1 MFSHMDITRVLAN
14 PRLCAAT
21 IGMTPGSFTALLAQ
35 FEQTVISDY
44 YEQKHIRDYGGG
56 RRGKIRNPLQKLFFI
71 LFYLKC
77 YPTVDTAAYVFASSK
92 SAVHEWI
99 HDILPLLEKTLGRSF
114 DLPKRRI
121 SSPEEFFELF
131 PGVREV
137 MIDGV
142 ERPTIRSKKNKTQ
155 GKHYSGKKKRH
166 TRKNVVVADTT
177 KRILALSP
185 SKHGRVHDKKQLD
198 KMELHIPNDVYILAD
213 TGFVGLQKQHTRVL
227 LPEKKPKGGVLT
239 QLQKDMNHLI
249 SSTRIVVEHAI
260 GGMKRFACVSSI
272 YRNKN
277 GLDDMFALITAGLWN
292 FRLRYA

>member
-21 IGMTPGSFTALLAQ
+21 IGMTPQSFTALLAQ

-77 YPTVDTAAYVFASSK
+77 YPTVDTAAYIFASSK
-92 SAVHEWI
+92 SAVHEWV
-99 HDILPLLEKTLGRSF
+99 HDILPLLETTLGRSL
-114 DLPKRRI
+114 DLPQRRI
-121 SSPEEFFELF
+121 SSPEEFFRLF
-131 PGVREV
+131 PAVSEV

-142 ERPTIRSKKNKTQ
+142 ERPTVRSQKNKTQ

-166 TRKNVVVADTT
+166 MRKNVIVADKT
-177 KRILALSP
+177 KRILAISP
-185 SKHGRVHDKKQLD
+185 SKHGRVHDKKLLD
-198 KMELHIPNDVYILAD
+198 KMELHIPDDVYILAD
-213 TGFVGLQKQHTRVL
+213 TGFVGLQKAHARVL
-227 LPEKKPKGGVLT
+227 LPEKKPKGGMLT
-239 QLQKDMNHLI
+239 QLQKEMNRLI

-277 GLDDMFALITAGLWN
+277 GLDDMFAIITAGLWN